1 MKYNIIPYIV
11 ISANCFDNFDQ
22 IVDDTRSKKI
32 SLTKAEIKPLHSKCY
47 DPANYDVIVDIPSG
61 CCHSRTIIVGH
72 RRCQETKYYMRK
84 PLIDLDIFTLIILI
98 NVAALILKDDIKK
111 EENNINQNQISND
124 IPKTHLEIINY
135 INKRIFNE

>member
-1 MKYNIIPYIV
+1 MMSDLIFSGINLM
-11 ISANCFDNFDQ
+11 
-22 IVDDTRSKKI
+22 
-32 SLTKAEIKPLHSKCY
+32 LTGMLT
-47 DPANYDVIVDIPSG
+47 VF
-61 CCHSRTIIVGH
+61 
-72 RRCQETKYYMRK
+72 
-84 PLIDLDIFTLIILI
+84 IFLAILIILI